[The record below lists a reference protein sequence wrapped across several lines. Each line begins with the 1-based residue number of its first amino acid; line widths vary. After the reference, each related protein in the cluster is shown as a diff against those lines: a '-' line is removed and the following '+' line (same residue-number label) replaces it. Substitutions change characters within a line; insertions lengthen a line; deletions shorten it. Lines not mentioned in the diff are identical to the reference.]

1 MKKWFRLTPVAVG
14 KKEGEVCYTF
24 YMRQKSTVYSPSF
37 HNQFGESKE
46 ELLKKSVERKS
57 EVLKDKKQ
65 GQSEYR
71 IKEATKKQ
79 SV

>member
-1 MKKWFRLTPVAVG
+1 
-14 KKEGEVCYTF
+14 
-24 YMRQKSTVYSPSF
+24 MRQKNTVYSPSF

-46 ELLKKSVERKS
+46 KLLKKSAERKS

-65 GQSEYR
+65 GQSEFR